1 MRPTHRRFF
10 RPKCY
15 QTLNIYPVGRRIG
28 GESWPDYWLKYRY
41 LCLRVAVFQHPV
53 FYHLLF
59 RIMFKKLTLVASLS
73 LLAACT
79 TVPITGRRQLSLVSD
94 SEVNTLA
101 ATQYRDVVA
110 KGPLSTNS
118 AQLAQTRRVGQ
129 RIQAAV
135 ETYFRQQNAS
145 DQLAGYQ
152 WEFNVI
158 QDKQENAWCM
168 PGGKVAV
175 YTGILPITQD
185 DTGLAVVMGHEI
197 AHAVAKHGSERM
209 SQGLV
214 QQLGGQAL
222 SAALASNAPA
232 TQQLA
237 LQAFGVGSQIGLLKY
252 GRPLGSDF
260 YGLGRLQPRGGDCV
274 LAAHG
279 RTRKRRFAAR
289 ISIHP
294 PFQWHA
300 HRRHS
305 TRAAGSP

>member
-1 MRPTHRRFF
+1 
-10 RPKCY
+10 
-15 QTLNIYPVGRRIG
+15 
-28 GESWPDYWLKYRY
+28 
-41 LCLRVAVFQHPV
+41 
-53 FYHLLF
+53 
-59 RIMFKKLTLVASLS
+59 MFKKLTLVASLA
-73 LLAACT
+73 LLGACT

-94 SEVNTLA
+94 SEINTLA
-101 ATQYRDVVA
+101 TTQYREIIA

-118 AQLAQTRRVGQ
+118 QQVSMVRNVGR
-129 RIQAAV
+129 RIQTAV

-158 QDKQENAWCM
+158 QDDKQQNAWCM

-185 DTGLAVVMGHEI
+185 ENGLAVVMAHEI

-222 SAALASNAPA
+222 SAALSTNAPA
-232 TQQLA
+232 TQEPGPA
-237 LQAFGVGSQIGLLKY
+237 GVRRGLLH
-252 GRPLGSDF
+252 RPAQVRPQPGKRSRPPGPDIH
-260 YGLGRLQPRGGDCV
+260 GHGRLQSRRRHYV

-279 RTRKRRFAAR
+279 
-289 ISIHP
+289 
-294 PFQWHA
+294 
-300 HRRHS
+300 
-305 TRAAGSP
+305 SP

>member
-1 MRPTHRRFF
+1 
-10 RPKCY
+10 
-15 QTLNIYPVGRRIG
+15 
-28 GESWPDYWLKYRY
+28 
-41 LCLRVAVFQHPV
+41 
-53 FYHLLF
+53 
-59 RIMFKKLTLVASLS
+59 MFKQTVFVAGLA

-94 SEVNTLA
+94 TEINSLA
-101 ATQYRDVVA
+101 ATQYRQVIA

-118 AQLAQTRRVGQ
+118 EYVGLTRRVGQ
-129 RIQAAV
+129 RIQGAV
-135 ETYFRQQNAS
+135 ESYFRQQNAA

-158 QDKQENAWCM
+158 QDDRQQNAWCM

-185 DTGLAVVMGHEI
+185 ENGLAVVMAHEI

-222 SAALASNAPA
+222 SAALSTNAPA

-252 GRPLGSDF
+252 GRNQESEADHLGLIFMALAGYNPDGAISFWQRMDARANQAAPPEF
-260 YGLGRLQPRGGDCV
+260 LSTHPSNGTRIADIQRELPEARKYYKPR
-274 LAAHG
+274 
-279 RTRKRRFAAR
+279 
-289 ISIHP
+289 
-294 PFQWHA
+294 
-300 HRRHS
+300 
-305 TRAAGSP
+305 

>member
-1 MRPTHRRFF
+1 M
-10 RPKCY
+10 
-15 QTLNIYPVGRRIG
+15 L
-28 GESWPDYWLKYRY
+28 
-41 LCLRVAVFQHPV
+41 
-53 FYHLLF
+53 
-59 RIMFKKLTLVASLS
+59 KKLTLVASLAFV
-73 LLAACT
+73 AACS

-94 SEVNTLA
+94 TEINTLA
-101 ATQYRDVVA
+101 AQQYREVIA

-118 AQLAQTRRVGQ
+118 QDVALVRRVGQ
-129 RIQAAV
+129 RIQSAV

-185 DTGLAVVMGHEI
+185 ENGLAVVMAHEI

-222 SAALASNAPA
+222 SAALSTNAPA

-252 GRPLGSDF
+252 GRNQESEADHLGLIFMAMAGYNPDGAITF
-260 YGLGRLQPRGGDCV
+260 WQRMDAREN
-274 LAAHG
+274 AASPPEFLSTHPSNG
-279 RTRKRRFAAR
+279 TRIADIQRELPEARKYYAAR
-289 ISIHP
+289 
-294 PFQWHA
+294 
-300 HRRHS
+300 
-305 TRAAGSP
+305 